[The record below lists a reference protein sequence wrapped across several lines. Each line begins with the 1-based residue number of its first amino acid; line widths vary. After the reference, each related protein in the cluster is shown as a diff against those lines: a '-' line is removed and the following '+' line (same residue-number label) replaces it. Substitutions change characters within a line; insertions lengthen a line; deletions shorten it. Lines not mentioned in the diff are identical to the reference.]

1 LELVMLLIWRF
12 ITIVL
17 VAMTMGLA
25 FAHVFELPAKMLYDA
40 SLYMSMQRSLYAG
53 WVPLNLSGMLE
64 PAAIIASILLV
75 IGVRRRRRA
84 FWLSLWAVVALLAA
98 FPLVYFLVVEP
109 VNEIFQAT
117 TAVPANWTELRIRSE
132 LGNAIRFMLQLIALS
147 LLLLS
152 VLYETGKRKF
162 MSDEF

>member
-1 LELVMLLIWRF
+1 MLLIWRF

-17 VAMTMGLA
+17 VALTMGLA
-25 FAHVFELPAKMLYDA
+25 FTHVFELPAKMAYDA
-40 SLYMSMQRSLYAG
+40 SLYISVQRSLYAA
-53 WVPLNLSGMLE
+53 WIPLHLSGMLE
-64 PAAIIASILLV
+64 PAAIITSILLT

-98 FPLVYFLVVEP
+98 FPFAYFLLVEP

-117 TAVPANWTELRIRSE
+117 TAVPANWEELRIRWE